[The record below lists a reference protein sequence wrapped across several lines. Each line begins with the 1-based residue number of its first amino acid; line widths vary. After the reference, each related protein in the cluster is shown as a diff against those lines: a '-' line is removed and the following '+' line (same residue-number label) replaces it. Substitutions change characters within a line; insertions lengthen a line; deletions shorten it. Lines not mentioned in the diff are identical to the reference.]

1 MITYEEY
8 NKNRNNEFDTDKK
21 LPVTA
26 IVIIIVL
33 LSLVGVFIVCQAI
46 YGL

>member
-8 NKNRNNEFDTDKK
+8 TKNRNHEDDTDKK

>member
-8 NKNRNNEFDTDKK
+8 NKKRNSGDDTDEK
-21 LPVTA
+21 LPITA

-46 YGL
+46 FGL

>member
-8 NKNRNNEFDTDKK
+8 NKNRDNGDDTDMK